1 MNNSIKIAKYKLES
15 SLKGIGIYYGIFS
28 LVLILFVI
36 TSPKSIG
43 TEYITSGLEFSTVI
57 FIFIMTINDFK
68 STFYFSQGN
77 NVSRKSYLKGVLLY
91 IIAITSILPIIDIS
105 LNRIYNLFT
114 KCPMLYD
121 MLYGLKNIAG
131 KAVIDNGVFAL
142 VSNYLFL
149 LSLYIFVYLI
159 GLLMSSIS
167 FKLKGNTKIFFSVLL
182 IFFIILSGT
191 MILYIHFENLYLALL
206 TSLIIDIILICGEYL
221 LLRKAEVGYN

>member
-1 MNNSIKIAKYKLES
+1 MNNSIKIAKYKLAS